1 VEHGRVEPDTVENG
15 AAHFSCMR
23 EALMEKGRIIIVEDE
38 QNILGMLD
46 ELLTAKGYSVDSF
59 IDPKSALIALKNNSY
74 QLLITDLL
82 MPKVD
87 GLQLINFIQ
96 KEYLSTLG
104 IVITGYG
111 SLETAISAMRCG
123 AFDYLLKPFKFE
135 DVLSSV
141 ESAMQY
147 SRLLAGDTIPKK
159 ITGKAN
165 LLRRFS
171 ENRMVRENTLLRSF
185 LKDKYKFENIIG
197 VSFGMQKVFELIE
210 KVADTN
216 ATVLITG
223 ESGVGKELVA
233 RAIHFNS
240 SRRDKPLVVVNCGAI
255 PETLLESELFGY
267 EKGAFTGAT
276 ATRLG
281 RFELADGGTIFLDEI
296 GDMSFNLQVKLLR
309 AIQEKA
315 FERIGGTKT
324 IDVDLRI
331 MAATNH
337 NLEDLV
343 REGKF
348 REDLYYRLNVV
359 PIHMPPLRERKQD
372 IPLLFAHFLERS
384 NAMNSAS
391 VEGFSEET
399 MEVLMEYDY
408 RGNVRELQNLVE
420 RLVVLKKSGFIG
432 IGDLPE
438 KFYSQQK
445 PDYTRLDLHRGY
457 DTLVSEFEQN
467 LILKALNETNGVK
480 SKAAQ
485 ILSMN
490 RTTLIEKM
498 KRLGIAE

>member
-1 VEHGRVEPDTVENG
+1 
-15 AAHFSCMR
+15 
-23 EALMEKGRIIIVEDE
+23 
-38 QNILGMLD
+38 
-46 ELLTAKGYSVDSF
+46 
-59 IDPKSALIALKNNSY
+59 
-74 QLLITDLL
+74 
-82 MPKVD
+82 
-87 GLQLINFIQ
+87 
-96 KEYLSTLG
+96 
-104 IVITGYG
+104 
-111 SLETAISAMRCG
+111 MRCG

>member
-1 VEHGRVEPDTVENG
+1 
-15 AAHFSCMR
+15 
-23 EALMEKGRIIIVEDE
+23 
-38 QNILGMLD
+38 
-46 ELLTAKGYSVDSF
+46 
-59 IDPKSALIALKNNSY
+59 
-74 QLLITDLL
+74 
-82 MPKVD
+82 
-87 GLQLINFIQ
+87 
-96 KEYLSTLG
+96 
-104 IVITGYG
+104 
-111 SLETAISAMRCG
+111 
-123 AFDYLLKPFKFE
+123 
-135 DVLSSV
+135 
-141 ESAMQY
+141 
-147 SRLLAGDTIPKK
+147 
-159 ITGKAN
+159 
-165 LLRRFS
+165 
-171 ENRMVRENTLLRSF
+171 
-185 LKDKYKFENIIG
+185 
-197 VSFGMQKVFELIE
+197 MQKVFELIE

-309 AIQEKA
+309 AIQERA
-315 FERIGGTKT
+315 FERIGGART

-331 MAATNH
+331 MAATNR

-359 PIHMPPLRERKQD
+359 PIHMPSLRERKRD
-372 IPLLFAHFLERS
+372 VPLLFAHFLKRS
-384 NAMNSAS
+384 NTMNNAS

-408 RGNVRELQNLVE
+408 PGNVRELQNLVE
-420 RLVVLKKSGFIG
+420 RLVVLKKSGFIS
-432 IGDLPE
+432 IEDLPE

-445 PDYTRLDLHRGY
+445 PDATRLDLHRGY

>member
-1 VEHGRVEPDTVENG
+1 
-15 AAHFSCMR
+15 
-23 EALMEKGRIIIVEDE
+23 MEKGRIIIVEDE
-38 QNILGMLD
+38 QNILTMLN
-46 ELLTAKGYSVDSF
+46 ELLTAQGYSVDPF
-59 IDPKSALIALKNNSY
+59 LDGKSALVALKNNGY
-74 QLLITDLL
+74 HLLITDLL
-82 MPKVD
+82 MPKID

-96 KEYLSTLG
+96 KEYLNTLG

-111 SLETAISAMRCG
+111 SLETAVSAMRCG

-135 DVLSSV
+135 EVLSSV
-141 ESAMQY
+141 ESAMHY
-147 SRLLAGDTIPKK
+147 SRLLTGDNIPKK
-159 ITGKAN
+159 LTAKAN

-171 ENRMVRENTLLRSF
+171 ENRAVRENTLLRSF

-197 VSFGMQKVFELIE
+197 VSLGMQKVFELIE
-210 KVADTN
+210 KVADTS

-233 RAIHFNS
+233 RAVHFNS

-255 PETLLESELFGY
+255 PETLLESEVFGY

-276 ATRLG
+276 TTRLG
-281 RFELADGGTIFLDEI
+281 RFEVADGGTIFMDEI

-309 AIQEKA
+309 AIQEKT
-315 FERIGGTKT
+315 FERVGGTKT
-324 IDVDLRI
+324 IEVDLRI
-331 MAATNH
+331 IAATNR
-337 NLEDLV
+337 NLEELV

-359 PIHMPPLRERKQD
+359 PINIPPLRERRQD
-372 IPLLFAHFLERS
+372 IPLLYAHFLEKS
-384 NAMNSAS
+384 NTMNNAN

-399 MEVLMEYDY
+399 METLLEYDY
-408 RGNVRELQNLVE
+408 PGNVRELQNLVE
-420 RLVVLKKSGFIG
+420 RLVVLKKAGFIN
-432 IGDLPE
+432 IEDLPE
-438 KFYSQQK
+438 KFYSQHK
-445 PDYTRLDLHRGY
+445 NESVSMDLHRGY

-467 LILKALNETNGVK
+467 LILKALDETNGVK

-498 KRLGIAE
+498 KRLGIAD

>member
-1 VEHGRVEPDTVENG
+1 
-15 AAHFSCMR
+15 
-23 EALMEKGRIIIVEDE
+23 MEKGRIIIVEDE

-197 VSFGMQKVFELIE
+197 VSFSMQKVFELIE

>member
-233 RAIHFNS
+233 RAVHFNS

-276 ATRLG
+276 GTRLG

-315 FERIGGTKT
+315 FERIGGSKT